1 MYTKTLKQISKLN
14 ERVDE
19 VLVKFLK
26 LEDKVDKG
34 KPLQLDEFWQKLDS
48 QENYEGKLW
57 FFLTIVELNIKKILQ
72 KQKQKLAAAG
82 IISVVGIV
90 FIGYCVS
97 NRGRTVPQP
106 LHQKCTSMNAPPK
119 L

>member
-48 QENYEGKLW
+48 QENYEGKL
-57 FFLTIVELNIKKILQ
+57 
-72 KQKQKLAAAG
+72 
-82 IISVVGIV
+82 
-90 FIGYCVS
+90 
-97 NRGRTVPQP
+97 
-106 LHQKCTSMNAPPK
+106 
-119 L
+119 